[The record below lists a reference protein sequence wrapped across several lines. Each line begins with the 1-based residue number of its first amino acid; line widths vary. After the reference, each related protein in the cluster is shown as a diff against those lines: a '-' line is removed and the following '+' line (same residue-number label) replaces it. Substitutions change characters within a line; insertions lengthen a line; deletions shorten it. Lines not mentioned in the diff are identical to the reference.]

1 MVKQILLGITCMHS
15 LNLLNLVYISFFF
28 FGEAELQNAEIV
40 IVELQTR
47 ITNLAFPNCFT
58 KKEKEI

>member
-1 MVKQILLGITCMHS
+1 MVIYVLLKNIHMHS

>member
-1 MVKQILLGITCMHS
+1 MHS

-28 FGEAELQNAEIV
+28 FGEAELQNAEV
-40 IVELQTR
+40 IVEFQTR

>member
-1 MVKQILLGITCMHS
+1 MHS

>member
-28 FGEAELQNAEIV
+28 FEAELQNAEIV